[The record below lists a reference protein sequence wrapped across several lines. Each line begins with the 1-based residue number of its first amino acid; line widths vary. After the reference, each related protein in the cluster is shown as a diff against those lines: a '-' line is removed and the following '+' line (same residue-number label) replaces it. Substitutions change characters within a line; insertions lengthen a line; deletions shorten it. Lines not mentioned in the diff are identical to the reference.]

1 MIGGELYR
9 IISNSFRRSNVEKK
23 KKKDEKQKEKRNLR
37 DKKLFQF
44 FPPPARY
51 KIFPNNYNY

>member
-1 MIGGELYR
+1 MIGGELCR
-9 IISNSFRRSNVEKK
+9 IISNSFRRSNVEK

-44 FPPPARY
+44 FSSPRSIQNFS
-51 KIFPNNYNY
+51 KQL